1 MNVNY
6 VLTVIF
12 LIQIQFLNM
21 AIPGRFSHVVITLF
35 IFILIFIFKKKLNL
49 SEKKLLI
56 ISVLILLYGFLVSAF
71 GFLSYS
77 VSKAN
82 LFYLSDSIIALIY
95 LTVFISAP
103 VIMYLQFSGLSIER
117 FCYLILI
124 SHGITLIV
132 AILQVLNLFPNE
144 TILNANDVYVYGRIS
159 LLDKEPSVASYRLFF
174 LLWLVFFI
182 KQSFCSSGF
191 KFYSLYSF
199 VYLILLVLSIVSVKS
214 KLVVLLIPIILM
226 VATFHYL
233 FSKRKV
239 SFKKLILFVFI
250 FLFFVYFVVNS
261 EYFNYAIQYT
271 FVYSDGSF
279 STRALVAI
287 ESVRMFLFNPLG
299 VGMSYPLY
307 LQEYIESSSLLSYF
321 YNSEIKSYVDENAY
335 STLISPKS
343 FLLTSL
349 LIFGFPFVF
358 LVTLIVRNI
367 VKLSIDTR
375 CFFINLAFMWFSMF
389 YMVVSDFN
397 IQPLLYFTIYM
408 VIIKNYERKS
418 SN

>member
-1 MNVNY
+1 MSY

-35 IFILIFIFKKKLNL
+35 VFILIFIFKKKLNF
-49 SEKKLLI
+49 SERKLLI
-56 ISVLILLYGFLVSAF
+56 ISVLVLLYGFIVSAV

-77 VSKAN
+77 VSKTN
-82 LFYLSDSIIALIY
+82 LFYLSDSVVALIY
-95 LTVFISAP
+95 LTIFIVTPA
-103 VIMYLQFSGLSIER
+103 IIYFQFSSLNVER
-117 FCYLILI
+117 FCYLILFLH
-124 SHGITLIV
+124 SVTLIS

-159 LLDKEPSVASYRLFF
+159 ILDKEPSVASYRLFF

-182 KQSFCSSGF
+182 KQSFYSSSF

-199 VYLILLVLSIVSVKS
+199 VYMILLVFSIVSVKS
-214 KLVVLLIPIILM
+214 KLVVLLIPIILV
-226 VATFHYL
+226 VATFHYF
-233 FSKRKV
+233 FSKRKI
-239 SFKKLILFVFI
+239 SFKKLLLFVFI
-250 FLFFVYFVVNS
+250 FSFFLYFVTES
-261 EYFNYAIQYT
+261 DYFNYAVQYT
-271 FVYSDGSF
+271 FVHSDGSF

-287 ESVRMFLFNPLG
+287 ESVRMLLFNPFG

-307 LQEYIESSSLLSYF
+307 LQEYIENSSLLSYF
-321 YNSEIKSYVDENAY
+321 YNSEIKSYVDTSTY

-349 LIFGFPFVF
+349 LILGFPFVF
-358 LVTLIVRNI
+358 LVILIVRNI
-367 VKLSIDTR
+367 VKLSINTN
-375 CFFINLAFMWFSMF
+375 CFFINLAFMWFSIF

-397 IQPLLYFTIYM
+397 IQPLLYFSIYM
-408 VIIKNYERKS
+408 VIIKSYERK
-418 SN
+418 NYC